1 MREVKTAFKR
11 MAFYYFLLA
20 VNIIPCASIIPDRFP
35 TRNLSAIYL
44 LLLCVCLVLY
54 YAHRVTPSGKLSVM
68 MKALSW
74 ASLSLILLRGI
85 KYSAF
90 AEVGT
95 ADRHVWYLYY
105 VPMLLLPLFFF
116 HISLLVAQPKGFRLK
131 RWLWTAVITAVFIVL
146 LLTNDL
152 HRWVFRFQPQFE
164 NWDSVYTYGVLFY
177 IITAWQYL
185 LYLAAVAIL
194 VIKCRISSSKKGAWI
209 ILIPVTVGAVLN
221 TLLVTGH
228 MPKINGT
235 HIFEFPETLIFT
247 VAIVLECCMQLG
259 LIPTNTDYGKLFR
272 KFSIAAQITDKAG
285 KPVYA
290 SNTALPL
297 TADQFAA
304 DSGTRIGAHTLLH
317 KMAIPGGYGFWQDD
331 MTEIDRLNDQLAH
344 AKEELA
350 QETELIRLRNKL
362 KENETKIEQR
372 TLVYDT
378 IAKRTERQ
386 SRLIS
391 LYAREGRESSD
402 MRVKEDRKGK
412 ITLLGAYIKRY
423 ANLMLLSGQS
433 ESIEIG
439 ELALS
444 VAEVLRYLNYYGI
457 PAEVFSDAAGKVR
470 AQAALSVF
478 EAFETLLETNLST
491 LRGVFVNLSAEEQ
504 PLFKITLENMQTALP
519 QTLTQTLRAAG
530 VDSEISREDNV
541 TYIRFTLPKGGGA

>member
-1 MREVKTAFKR
+1 M
-11 MAFYYFLLA
+11 
-20 VNIIPCASIIPDRFP
+20 NIS
-35 TRNLSAIYL
+35 
-44 LLLCVCLVLY
+44 
-54 YAHRVTPSGKLSVM
+54 KLSEKDITYLESVVKPGLSTLSKSIETSDDIVE
-68 MKALSW
+68 KAFFQKQYDV
-74 ASLSLILLRGI
+74 SLQAYANYFGI
-85 KYSAF
+85 
-90 AEVGT
+90 
-95 ADRHVWYLYY
+95 
-105 VPMLLLPLFFF
+105 
-116 HISLLVAQPKGFRLK
+116 
-131 RWLWTAVITAVFIVL
+131 
-146 LLTNDL
+146 
-152 HRWVFRFQPQFE
+152 
-164 NWDSVYTYGVLFY
+164 DS
-177 IITAWQYL
+177 
-185 LYLAAVAIL
+185 
-194 VIKCRISSSKKGAWI
+194 
-209 ILIPVTVGAVLN
+209 
-221 TLLVTGH
+221 
-228 MPKINGT
+228 
-235 HIFEFPETLIFT
+235 
-247 VAIVLECCMQLG
+247 
-259 LIPTNTDYGKLFR
+259 D
-272 KFSIAAQITDKAG
+272 
-285 KPVYA
+285 
-290 SNTALPL
+290 
-297 TADQFAA
+297 
-304 DSGTRIGAHTLLH
+304 
-317 KMAIPGGYGFWQDD
+317 
-331 MTEIDRLNDQLAH
+331 
-344 AKEELA
+344 EL
-350 QETELIRLRNKL
+350 TELIKNYDNEERTLIKNIWDVRKFQVEADRINPETIVVSLGFFIEAKKDLDVKTLISKHSCKASGLGCSMVIPVSALENIKTITVETTNKL

-519 QTLTQTLRAAG
+519 QALTQTLRAAG
-530 VDSEISREDNV
+530 VDSEISREDDV

>member
-11 MAFYYFLLA
+11 IAFYYFLLA

-116 HISLLVAQPKGFRLK
+116 YISLLVAQPKGFRLK

-194 VIKCRISSSKKGAWI
+194 IIKCRISSSKKGAWI
-209 ILIPVTVGAVLN
+209 ILIPFTVGAVLN

-297 TADQFAA
+297 TAEQFAA

-331 MTEIDRLNDQLAH
+331 MTEIDRLNDRLAH

-350 QETELIRLRNKL
+350 QETELIRLR
-362 KENETKIEQR
+362 
-372 TLVYDT
+372 
-378 IAKRTERQ
+378 
-386 SRLIS
+386 S

-519 QTLTQTLRAAG
+519 QALTQTLRAAG
-530 VDSEISREDNV
+530 VDSEISREDDV